1 MFVDWLAQKALSEP
15 LAQYGGGYGGGP
27 GWGGHMMY
35 GWGGW
40 LGGPFMIII
49 WILIIVAGIALVKW
63 LFAAS
68 RKDQTPSIFHS
79 TSGHDRSLAILRERY
94 AKGEITKE
102 EFDAMKA
109 DLDS

>member
-1 MFVDWLAQKALSEP
+1 MPFNLLHLETLITPA
-15 LAQYGGGYGGGP
+15 AQYGPGGGP

-49 WILIIVAGIALVKW
+49 WILLIVAGVALIKW

-68 RKDQTPSIFHS
+68 RKDQASPLSLPAQ
-79 TSGHDRSLAILRERY
+79 GHDRSLAILRERY
-94 AKGEITKE
+94 AKGEISSQ
-102 EFDAMKA
+102 EFQAMKA
-109 DLDS
+109 ELEA

>member
-1 MFVDWLAQKALSEP
+1 MPFNLLGLHSLVTPST
-15 LAQYGGGYGGGP
+15 QYGGYGGGP

-49 WILIIVAGIALVKW
+49 WILLIVAGIALIKW

-68 RKDQTPSIFHS
+68 KKDQPTPLSFPAQ
-79 TSGHDRSLAILRERY
+79 GHDRSLAILRERY
-94 AKGEITKE
+94 AKGEINKE
-102 EFDAMKA
+102 EYQAMKA

>member
-1 MFVDWLAQKALSEP
+1 MPFNLFNLHGLVTPSAQ
-15 LAQYGGGYGGGP
+15 YGGGP

-49 WILIIVAGIALVKW
+49 WILLIVAGIALIKW

-68 RKDQTPSIFHS
+68 KKDQASPFSLPAQ
-79 TSGHDRSLAILRERY
+79 GHDRSLAILRERY
-94 AKGEITKE
+94 AKGEISSQE
-102 EFDAMKA
+102 YQAMKTELEA
-109 DLDS
+109 

>member
-1 MFVDWLAQKALSEP
+1 MPFNLFNLHSLVTPSAQ
-15 LAQYGGGYGGGP
+15 YGGGP

-49 WILIIVAGIALVKW
+49 WILLIVAGVALIKW

-68 RKDQTPSIFHS
+68 KKDQAPPFPPPAQ
-79 TSGHDRSLAILRERY
+79 GHDRSLAILRERY
-94 AKGEITKE
+94 AKGEISSQ
-102 EFDAMKA
+102 EFQAMKT
-109 DLDS
+109 DLEA

>member
-1 MFVDWLAQKALSEP
+1 MPFNLFNLHSLVTPSAQ
-15 LAQYGGGYGGGP
+15 YGGGP

-49 WILIIVAGIALVKW
+49 WILLIVAGVALIKW

-68 RKDQTPSIFHS
+68 KKDQAPPFSLPAP
-79 TSGHDRSLAILRERY
+79 GHDRSLAILRERY
-94 AKGEITKE
+94 AKGEISSQ
-102 EFDAMKA
+102 EFQAMKA
-109 DLDS
+109 ELEA